1 MSIDAPATQRFAPSM
16 QEVEGH
22 DSGGPIKTRYIVI
35 GAVVALVLFA
45 ALIWLI
51 IWAANNHPGAVEAVR
66 DIAIIALALQSCLFA
81 TILVIMLVMITRL
94 VNMLEFEIKPILEKT
109 NETVGMVRG
118 TTTFVGENVVKPVTK
133 ATAYAVGVRRGLRVL
148 FGNPRRNL
156 DDLDG

>member
-1 MSIDAPATQRFAPSM
+1 MSIDAPVTQTTGPTM
-16 QEVEGH
+16 HEVEGRA
-22 DSGGPIKTRYIVI
+22 SGGPIKTWYIVV
-35 GAVVALVLFA
+35 GVVVGILLFA
-45 ALIWLI
+45 ALVWFIVWV
-51 IWAANNHPGAVEAVR
+51 AGNHPAAVEAVR

-118 TTTFVGENVVKPVTK
+118 TTTFVGENVVKPVTR
-133 ATAYAVGVRRGLRVL
+133 ATAYAVGVRKGLKVL

-156 DDLDG
+156 DD

>member
-1 MSIDAPATQRFAPSM
+1 MSINAPVKPSTDPTM
-16 QEVEGH
+16 HAVEGR
-22 DSGGPIKTRYIVI
+22 DNGGPIKTRYIVI
-35 GAVVALVLFA
+35 GAVVGLLLFA
-45 ALIWLI
+45 ALIWFI
-51 IWAANNHPGAVEAVR
+51 VWAAGNYPGAVEAVR

-133 ATAYAVGVRRGLRVL
+133 ATAYAVGVRKGLRVL
-148 FGNPRRNL
+148 FGDPRRNL
-156 DDLDG
+156 DD

>member
-1 MSIDAPATQRFAPSM
+1 MSIEAPVTQRTASTAY
-16 QEVEGH
+16 EVER
-22 DSGGPIKTRYIVI
+22 DKSGGPVKTWHIVV
-35 GAVVALVLFA
+35 GAVVALLLFA
-45 ALIWLI
+45 ALIWFI
-51 IWAANNHPGAVEAVR
+51 IWAAGNHPAAVEAIR

-81 TILVIMLVMITRL
+81 TILVIMLVMIVRL

-133 ATAYAVGVRRGLRVL
+133 ATAYAVGVRKGLKVL

-156 DDLDG
+156 DD